1 MARQDWAWVL
11 AGAFSMLSMQSV
23 SAEALKCGDDADNQT
38 MIQCTHQDYQKADK
52 ELNDVYAKL
61 MKSTKE
67 SFTPDI
73 TAGANQDPAADLK
86 DAQKKW
92 IAFRDANCRFA
103 GTEMLGGTG
112 QPLIV
117 NGCLASMTKDRV
129 KELKGFL
136 GEGN

>member
-1 MARQDWAWVL
+1 MPKQTWLWL
-11 AGAFSMLSMQSV
+11 AAAAVSTFSLNIA

-38 MIQCTHQDYQKADK
+38 MIQCAYQDYQKADK

-73 TAGANQDPAADLK
+73 TAGSGQDPAADLK

-117 NGCLASMTKDRV
+117 NGCLARMTKERV
-129 KELKGFL
+129 KELKEAL
-136 GEGN
+136 GGN